1 MYKKKPFFIVFEGVE
16 GCGKSY
22 QSKKLFNKLKKN
34 KIDTILTREPGGT
47 KSSELIRNLILKDY
61 FTTDSKEKF
70 DKYTDT
76 LLYLAARNEHI
87 KNKIKPALINKQI
100 VICDRFTDSTLA
112 YQVYGKKVD
121 RKFIDYIHNFILQGV
136 KPNLTF
142 ILKVSIKASKVRLKK
157 RKTKNRYDN
166 FAQSFYT
173 KAQKSFLNIS
183 KNKKNYF
190 VLVSSLNDTSL
201 EKKIFNIVSNKLK
214 IDEKHK
220 N

>member
-22 QSKKLFNKLKKN
+22 QSKKLFRKLKKN

-61 FTTDSKEKF
+61 FTKNNKEKF

-87 KNKIKPALINKQI
+87 KNKIKPALLKKKV
-100 VICDRFTDSTLA
+100 VICDRFIDSTIA

-121 RKFIDYIHNFILQGV
+121 IEFINNIHKKILGKI
-136 KPNLTF
+136 KPSLVF
-142 ILKVSIKASKVRLKK
+142 ILKVSTKSSKLRLNK
-157 RKTKNRYDN
+157 RKSKNRYDN
-166 FAQSFYT
+166 FPQSFYS
-173 KAQKSFLNIS
+173 KAQKSFLKIA

-190 VLVSSLNDTSL
+190 ILNSSSNDNIL
-201 EKKIFNIVSNKLK
+201 EKNIFNIVKKYLN
-214 IDEKHK
+214 I
-220 N
+220 

>member
-16 GCGKSY
+16 GCGKSF
-22 QSKKLFNKLKKN
+22 QSKKLLYNLKK
-34 KIDTILTREPGGT
+34 KRIPALLTREPGGT
-47 KSSELIRNLILKDY
+47 KSAELIRNLILKDY
-61 FTTDSKEKF
+61 FNHDSKEKF

-87 KNKIKPALINKQI
+87 KNKIDPALKKKFV

-112 YQVYGKKVD
+112 YQVYGKNVNINFINNIH
-121 RKFIDYIHNFILQGV
+121 KFILGKI

-142 ILKVSIKASKVRLKK
+142 VLKVSTETSKKRLKK

-166 FAQSFYT
+166 FAQNFYS
-173 KAQKSFLNIS
+173 KAQNSFLKIA

-190 VLVSSLNDTSL
+190 VLNSSKNDSDL
-201 EKKIFNIVSNKLK
+201 EKKIFKIVSAYLK
-214 IDEKHK
+214 I
-220 N
+220 